1 MDGGMKEV
9 FSKIAESHP
18 NSALSD
24 RFGDG
29 KTIREKKVN
38 SIAKKHGI
46 I

>member
-1 MDGGMKEV
+1 MKEV
-9 FSKIAESHP
+9 FSRIAQSHP

-29 KTIREKKVN
+29 KTVKEKKAN

-46 I
+46 V

>member
-1 MDGGMKEV
+1 V
-9 FSKIAESHP
+9 FSRIAQSHP

-29 KTIREKKVN
+29 KTIRQKKSNELV
-38 SIAKKHGI
+38 KKHGI